1 MKDGPWPRMYR
12 TYGKMSQ
19 HELEPA
25 TGEQVHWGTGTALC
39 WSVRS
44 IKPDEVSTALT
55 VQRKTL
61 SLPVMSVYP
70 QEGY

>member
-1 MKDGPWPRMYR
+1 
-12 TYGKMSQ
+12 MSQ

-25 TGEQVHWGTGTALC
+25 IGEGVHWGTGPALC

-44 IKPDEVSTALT
+44 IKPDEVCTALT

-61 SLPVMSVYP
+61 TLPVCQSTLRKVIKVSHKHNCN
-70 QEGY
+70 